1 MILNQLLLRRLF
13 RRLLQR
19 CGIPRGNYSFRG
31 FRRPI
36 PDGKAYCL
44 FLSISLWYCQT
55 PMLLEVSVPRSGL
68 NPNVFS

>member
-19 CGIPRGNYSFRG
+19 CGIPRGSYS

-44 FLSISLWYCQT
+44 FLSISLWYRQR

-68 NPNVFS
+68 TN